1 LSERGRSA
9 LEPFVERRMA
19 ESKERILVD
28 WDDEQIKERLA
39 EVLFEDYPESAPFGN
54 LNYLFSTTIGTRR

>member
-1 LSERGRSA
+1 
-9 LEPFVERRMA
+9 MA